1 MDVLE
6 LQLAHSKGSSATQK
20 AKTHVLRLL
29 QTIEEAHK
37 KIEKVAATKEDLET
51 FLDKCISAST
61 KPKLFRDIAGIS
73 QQVEEARGL
82 LLEAKIAEEKRQER
96 AAKREA
102 AKKTSDVKETAVNTG
117 GITVHVAIHQGG
129 MQVATNATNPTKA
142 VKATKA
148 YHKKPIPKSVRTH
161 VWNRYIGTEKGESPC
176 YCCGINRIDKAAFE
190 AGHVVPEV
198 AGGPSTVEN
207 LRPICGECNR
217 SMKDT
222 NMKDFAWK
230 HYGRYV

>member
-1 MDVLE
+1 MDLLE
-6 LQLAHSKGSSATQK
+6 EQLVRNKGSTATQK
-20 AKTHVLRLL
+20 AKAHVLRLL
-29 QTIEEAHK
+29 QSVEAAHK
-37 KIEKVAATKEDLET
+37 KIEKLTATNLDA
-51 FLDKCISAST
+51 FLDKCITAST
-61 KPKLFRDIAGIS
+61 KPKLFREITAIS
-73 QQVEEARGL
+73 QQVEESRSI

-102 AKKTSDVKETAVNTG
+102 KKDIKETAVSTG

-129 MQVATNATNPTKA
+129 MQVSTDAPKKPKA
-142 VKATKA
+142 KT

-161 VWNRYIGTEKGESPC
+161 VWNHYIGSAKGESSC

-217 SMKDT
+217 SMKDM
-222 NMKDFAWK
+222 NMKEFALK
-230 HYGRYV
+230 HYGRCV